1 MTSVPN
7 GGLMVLQ
14 HVAAGRG
21 AWHGWEAAAGH
32 VVDGTDCFSAR
43 SEIIQACRQ
52 RGLLTDANAL
62 TPHGAEIVRA
72 VEAAHG

>member
-7 GGLMVLQ
+7 GGLAVLQ
-14 HVAAGRG
+14 NVAAGRG
-21 AWHGWEAAAGH
+21 AWHGWDAASGH
-32 VVDGTDCFSAR
+32 IVDSQDCFAAR

-62 TPHGAEIVRA
+62 TPQGAEIVRA